1 MLLGGVVGIL
11 RTGLHKFFAS
21 AINPSVTA
29 EPCQLPLHRGAK
41 GNFRQAEKGKQL
53 FSLRPALCRKI

>member
-21 AINPSVTA
+21 AINPSVSRSG
-29 EPCQLPLHRGAK
+29 CQLPLHRGA
-41 GNFRQAEKGKQL
+41 GGDSRQAEKGKQL
-53 FSLRPALCRKI
+53 FSLRPTLRRKI